1 MSSTPTP
8 VQTCSTEPPKRSA
21 SESAQRRQ
29 LILRPTLASFA
40 GPSLWPET
48 RSTRRRLLLGSGA
61 ALASLGLPA
70 LADAVRTLRFSWW
83 GGTARHNATLKAIAA
98 YEARHPGVRIKPEYM
113 GTNGY
118 LEKLT
123 MQIVSGTEPDLM
135 QIDWAWLAMFSRRG
149 DGFADLHSL
158 RDHIDLA
165 QYGEDDLR
173 MTTVAGRL
181 NGMPVSFTARLFF
194 WNAASFERAGLRIP
208 ATWDEFIAAG
218 ARFRQAFGE
227 RAYPMDGEIYD
238 ALLMTHAQAFQRHG
252 QPYVHPGEP
261 RIAMSQAA
269 LLDWVTQYRALVAA
283 RAITPLPYRASLG
296 GARKATEQQPDW
308 VVGNWAGNYTWDST
322 LPARL
327 ASLDKQQRLELG
339 PFLTVPGARASGI
352 FGRPAMVLAI
362 GRNSTQREAAADFL
376 NFMLTDAEAARIQ
389 GMVRGLPTAAGAAKV
404 LEGDPRLSPL
414 QLQAQRAIAEQRR
427 AGRIDMPSPLF
438 EDARFRKFMVEVFEL
453 LAYGKIDEHEAA
465 QRLRADGAGLLARI
479 GKR

>member
-21 SESAQRRQ
+21 SESAQRRR

-61 ALASLGLPA
+61 ALASLGVPA

-261 RIAMSQAA
+261 RIAMSEAA

-296 GARKATEQQPDW
+296 GAEQ
-308 VVGNWAGNYTWDST
+308 AHRAA
-322 LPARL
+322 ARL
-327 ASLDKQQRLELG
+327 GGRQLGRQLHLGQHTAGARWHARPAATTRAG
-339 PFLTVPGARASGI
+339 PFPTVPGARASGI
-352 FGRPAMVLAI
+352 FGRPAMMLRWAATARSARRQPI
-362 GRNSTQREAAADFL
+362 SST
-376 NFMLTDAEAARIQ
+376 
-389 GMVRGLPTAAGAAKV
+389 
-404 LEGDPRLSPL
+404 SC
-414 QLQAQRAIAEQRR
+414 
-427 AGRIDMPSPLF
+427 
-438 EDARFRKFMVEVFEL
+438 
-453 LAYGKIDEHEAA
+453 
-465 QRLRADGAGLLARI
+465 
-479 GKR
+479 